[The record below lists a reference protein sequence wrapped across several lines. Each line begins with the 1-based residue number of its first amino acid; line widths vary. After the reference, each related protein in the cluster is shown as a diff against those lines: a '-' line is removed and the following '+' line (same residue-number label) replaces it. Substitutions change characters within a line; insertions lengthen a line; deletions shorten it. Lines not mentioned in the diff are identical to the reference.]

1 MITELND
8 EYVELHD
15 KKRKVLK
22 VIDRM
27 KQHVM
32 EADNVQ
38 DMFTLVKI
46 NNEYIRYS
54 TELNSSD
61 LISAL
66 EIAKFSV
73 IGRIGEE

>member
-38 DMFTLVKI
+38 DKFTLVKI
-46 NNEYIRYS
+46 NNENIRYS
-54 TELNSSD
+54 TELNS
-61 LISAL
+61 
-66 EIAKFSV
+66 
-73 IGRIGEE
+73 

>member
-1 MITELND
+1 MITELNE
-8 EYVELHD
+8 EYVEIHD

-27 KQHVM
+27 KQHIM

-73 IGRIGEE
+73 IGKIGEE